1 MLGDHVV
8 EFPTCERQK
17 WKRDE
22 IASKLAQARE
32 ALAGGSSEV
41 EVSERLNIPRSTLR
55 YWLSRKDH
63 LDGSKN
69 VAEFFES
76 PDGLAL
82 LHRIVMAMHFSVM
95 YSSHGIRGVCTALER
110 SGLSRFVA
118 SSYGAQQQVA
128 EQVEEQMVAFGER
141 QRAMQ
146 AQARA
151 KGPERRISLVEDE
164 TFHPEPCLVGIE
176 PESDFIV
183 LETYAAQR
191 NAETWNAEVEKAL
204 AGLNMRVVQSTS
216 DEAKGILAHVRA
228 GLGAHHSPD
237 LFHLQQDLA
246 RGVFSGLG
254 RAIQQARDDREVAA
268 KLTVFWEGRLAE
280 SRAPG
285 GSPKGRRSL
294 EEARQRAVEAARV
307 VEKLEAQHA
316 HAKESLKAISTA
328 YHPYDLTSGAARG
341 VESLGQEIGGGMDRL
356 RGIAADLELGE
367 RALKSIDK
375 ARRLLP
381 SLLATLTFV
390 FTFILA
396 RVNELDLSEEVKR
409 TLHQQL
415 IPAFYL
421 QGAATKAPRAEQR
434 KAIEAVAT
442 RLLEPLRSADSPLR
456 SLDSETF
463 ENVERVAR
471 ECANIFQ
478 RSSSCVEGRNGQL
491 ALHHH
496 SLHKIRPRKLR
507 ALTVVHNYYRPSGP
521 TPAERLFRTQHEDLF
536 TWLADHVDL
545 PARPAR
551 KRPRPSIQ
559 PLLAA
564 AA

>member
-1 MLGDHVV
+1 MSIGKVV
-8 EFPTCERQK
+8 EFPIHKRQK
-17 WKRDE
+17 RERDE
-22 IASKLAQARE
+22 IAIKLEQAE
-32 ALAGGSSEV
+32 AALAAGSSEV
-41 EVSERLNIPRSTLR
+41 EVSARLNIPRSTLR
-55 YWLSRKDH
+55 YWLSRKAH
-63 LDGSKN
+63 LDGSEK

-82 LHRIVMAMHFSVM
+82 LHRIVIAMHFSVM
-95 YSSHGIRGVCTALER
+95 DSSHGIRGVCTALEL

-118 SSYGAQQQVA
+118 SSYGAQQQIA
-128 EQVEEQMVAFGER
+128 EQVEGQIVVFGEPER
-141 QRAMQ
+141 TLQG
-146 AQARA
+146 QARA
-151 KGPERRISLVEDE
+151 KEAERRISLVEDE
-164 TFHPEPCLVGIE
+164 TFHPETCLVGVE
-176 PESDFIV
+176 AVSDFIV
-183 LETYAAQR
+183 VETYAEHR
-191 NAETWNAEVEKAL
+191 DAETWNAEVKKGL
-204 AGLNMRVVQSTS
+204 AGLNLRVVQSTS

-254 RAIQQARDDREVAA
+254 RAIKQARDKREVAA
-268 KLTVFWEGRLAE
+268 RITAFWEGRVAE
-280 SRAPG
+280 ACDT
-285 GSPKGRRSL
+285 KGVKNRQRYL
-294 EEARQRAVEAARV
+294 EEARQREMETVQL

-316 HAKESLKAISTA
+316 QAKESLKGISTA
-328 YHPYDLTSGAARG
+328 YPPYDLSSGAQRG
-341 VESLGQEIGGGMDRL
+341 VENLGQDIGGCMDRL
-356 RGIAADLELGE
+356 RGIAADLNLGE

-375 ARRLLP
+375 ARQLLP

-390 FTFILA
+390 LAFILA
-396 RVNELDLSEEVKR
+396 RVEELELPEDVKR
-409 TLHQQL
+409 TLHRQL

-421 QGAATKAPRAEQR
+421 QGAAAKAPRAEQR

-442 RLLEPLRSADSPLR
+442 RLLESSRSTDSPLR
-456 SLDSETF
+456 SLNAETLK
-463 ENVERVAR
+463 NVERAAH
-471 ECANIFQ
+471 ECANLFQ

-521 TPAERLFRTQHEDLF
+521 TPANQLFGTEHGDLF

-551 KRPRPSIQ
+551 KRHPPPTQ
-559 PLLAA
+559 PLLAMA
-564 AA
+564 A